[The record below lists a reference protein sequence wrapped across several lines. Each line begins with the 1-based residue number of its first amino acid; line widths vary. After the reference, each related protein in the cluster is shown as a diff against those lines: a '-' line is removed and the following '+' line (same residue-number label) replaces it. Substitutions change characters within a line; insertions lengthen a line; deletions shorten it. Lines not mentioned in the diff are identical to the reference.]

1 MKTLIFSHV
10 SDIDGMGG
18 VVLAKLAFS
27 DVDYVLCETFN
38 LCDKIK
44 EKVDDGSIYNYDQI
58 FITDMWVENPDIIL
72 NNDFLKNRVLV
83 FDHHESALDVKNL
96 KDLDFVN
103 IKIFDDVGR
112 CSGTSL
118 FYSYLK
124 KNRLLA
130 DSLACQEFVELTRL
144 YDTWEWI
151 TVKNEPMARDLTTL
165 FNAVGPDAYIK
176 LMVDKLSSNSK
187 NFSFNELE
195 NSLIK
200 AKNEQILKKMQEYS
214 RRIHFRE
221 VLGLKGEIIF
231 VSYEYRND
239 LAQYLR
245 DIKVDLDF
253 VMMVSIDNGTISY
266 RNITPGVN
274 VRVIAE
280 YFGGKGHDYAASSP
294 IEKDKLDVIVDI
306 LIRKL

>member
-10 SDIDGMGG
+10 SDIDGIGG

-72 NNDFLKNRVLV
+72 DNDFLKNRVLV

-118 FYSYLK
+118 FYSYLMK
-124 KNRLLA
+124 KELLA

-165 FNAVGPDAYIK
+165 FNVVGPDAYIK
-176 LMVDKLSSNSK
+176 LMVDKLSSNNK

-200 AKNEQILKKMQEYS
+200 AKDEQILKKMQEYS
-214 RRIHFRE
+214 RRIYFRE
-221 VLGLKGEIIF
+221 VLGLKGGIIF

-266 RNITPGVN
+266 RNITQGVN

-294 IEKDKLDVIVDI
+294 IEKDKLDDIVDI